1 MCTRCCI
8 GLGTA
13 AKSKISDGAPAA
25 GEGAAMVRDKYGVS
39 WWNRNFWSQ
48 KLGNIKDE
56 IHESVEKCSIKLNET
71 SKSVHLNKVGGTNKH
86 VNYVFEFRKR
96 QSSILNI

>member
-25 GEGAAMVRDKYGVS
+25 GEGAAMVRDKYEMNR
-39 WWNRNFWSQ
+39 WNLNFWSQ
-48 KLGNIKDE
+48 KLWDIRNE
-56 IHESVEKCSIKLNET
+56 NLESFQIDSFKGC
-71 SKSVHLNKVGGTNKH
+71 KVGGNFKG
-86 VNYVFEFRKR
+86 
-96 QSSILNI
+96 